1 MGIIGKT
8 LRFVGGL
15 ALGAGVGAAAAM
27 LLAPQSGEMSTTQ
40 LQARVDE
47 ILTAGRRAS
56 RARESELYAAWEAE
70 MGDAGDTK
78 AKRPANADADDDEVA
93 RQREK
98 ARTAAQHSQDQAREK
113 AQKEL
118 EQAQDEAQ
126 KHLDKARAELEKA
139 EKAEKS

>member
-40 LQARVDE
+40 LQARIDE
-47 ILTAGRRAS
+47 VLTAGRRAS
-56 RARESELYAAWEAE
+56 RARETELYAAWEAE
-70 MGDAGDTK
+70 MGDK
-78 AKRPANADADDDEVA
+78 AKHPANVAADDDAVA
-93 RQREK
+93 KQREK
-98 ARTAAQHSQDQAREK
+98 ARVAATRAEDAAREK

>member
-27 LLAPQSGEMSTTQ
+27 LLAPQSGEMNKEQ

-47 ILTAGRRAS
+47 VLAAGRRAS

-70 MGDAGDTK
+70 MGDGTDDK
-78 AKRPANADADDDEVA
+78 PKRPASLGADEDEVA
-93 RQREK
+93 KQREK
-98 ARTAAQHSQDQAREK
+98 ARAAASRAEEEAREK
-113 AQKEL
+113 ARKEL

-126 KHLDKARAELEKA
+126 KHLDKARSELEKA
-139 EKAEKS
+139 EKAEKA